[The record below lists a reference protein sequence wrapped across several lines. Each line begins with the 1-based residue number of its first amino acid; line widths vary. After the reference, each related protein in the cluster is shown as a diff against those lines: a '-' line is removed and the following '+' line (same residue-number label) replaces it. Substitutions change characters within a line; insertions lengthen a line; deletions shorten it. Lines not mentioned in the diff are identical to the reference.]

1 MFAIEAH
8 ASLAVA
14 VLLLLALRN
23 IKRGS
28 ASGSSIDAN
37 VLLVLGGLFCTIA
50 GYFVL
55 QPMMAAARA
64 GEGSLSFGALHGLA
78 GAFFALKALAMVWLA
93 WRLTSCSNG

>member
-8 ASLAVA
+8 ASLAIA

-23 IKRGS
+23 IKRELPS
-28 ASGSSIDAN
+28 RSSIDLN
-37 VLLVLGGLFCTIA
+37 VLLVLGFLFCTIA

-55 QPMMAAARA
+55 QPMMATAKA

-93 WRLTSCSNG
+93 WRLTAFWKV